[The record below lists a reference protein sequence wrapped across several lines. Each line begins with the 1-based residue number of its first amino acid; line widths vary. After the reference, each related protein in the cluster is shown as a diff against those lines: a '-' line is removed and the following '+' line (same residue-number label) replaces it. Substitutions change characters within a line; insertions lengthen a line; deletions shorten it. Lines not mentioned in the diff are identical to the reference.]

1 MYAFYKVDV
10 WRKGENRLDLVI
22 DVGNTNIVFGVYQ
35 QEQLLHAWRAATDRN
50 KTEDEYG
57 MLLKWYLQDV
67 GLTLEQ
73 ISDVIISS
81 VVPPVA
87 QSLSRMCERYLHVQ
101 PMIVGPGVK
110 TGLNVRTENPREV
123 GADRIVNAVAAIAL
137 YGPPLIIVD
146 FGTATTFCAVNAKG
160 EYLGGV
166 IAPGI
171 QISTEALYARTAK
184 LPRVELVTPERVIG
198 KNTVA
203 SIQSGILYGFVGQVD
218 GIVRHMKQEMIRFG
232 EVPHGTHIKVVATGG
247 LADWVASKS
256 ETIEVV
262 NGLLTLEGLSL
273 ILRRNRP
280 HSR

>member
-1 MYAFYKVDV
+1 M
-10 WRKGENRLDLVI
+10 RLDLVI

-35 QEQLLHAWRAATDRN
+35 QEKLLHAWRAATDRN

-57 MLLKWYLQDV
+57 LLLKWYLQDV

-81 VVPPVA
+81 VVPPII
-87 QSLSRMCERYLHVQ
+87 QSLTRMCERYLQLQ
-101 PMIVGPGVK
+101 PLIVGPGVK

-123 GADRIVNAVAAIAL
+123 GADRIVNAVAAIHL

-146 FGTATTFCAVNAKG
+146 FGTATTFCSVNTKG
-160 EYLGGV
+160 EYIGGV

-184 LPRVELVTPERVIG
+184 LPRVELVTPGRVIG

-218 GIVRHMKQEMIRFG
+218 GIVRRMKQEMVHFG
-232 EVPHGTHIKVVATGG
+232 EADSASEITVVATGG
-247 LADWVASKS
+247 LADWVADES
-256 ETIEVV
+256 ETIDVV

-273 ILRRNRP
+273 ILQRNRQ
-280 HSR
+280 S